1 MKYRKTFNGQNASW
15 TKFAIIYPSRVS
27 QMRRFRPGE
36 NLITGQR
43 GRTRFHVVAE
53 DDEEEREG
61 KRIQRRRRPHGL
73 AHAAHA
79 HAHAAHAHA
88 AHAAHA
94 NAAHA
99 ASSEKETE
107 EKGLMMTTTTTTMRK
122 RIRPREKMTMMWKA
136 KGASVE
142 SSIAIRPDVFL
153 FPFIFRCVLASL
165 SEGLSV
171 RPSVSPSV
179 HLIGGRRGPLDASS
193 QLYKTVYR
201 SIGLSVH
208 RSVRGTSVNI
218 NLNKSKPE

>member
-1 MKYRKTFNGQNASW
+1 MIETVLDEEERDKYIFKMKYRKTFNGQNASW

-88 AHAAHA
+88 AHAA
-94 NAAHA
+94 
-99 ASSEKETE
+99 SSEKETE
-107 EKGLMMTTTTTTMRK
+107 E
-122 RIRPREKMTMMWKA
+122 EED
-136 KGASVE
+136 AS
-142 SSIAIRPDVFL
+142 
-153 FPFIFRCVLASL
+153 
-165 SEGLSV
+165 
-171 RPSVSPSV
+171 
-179 HLIGGRRGPLDASS
+179 GRRR
-193 QLYKTVYR
+193 TR
-201 SIGLSVH
+201 
-208 RSVRGTSVNI
+208 RRG
-218 NLNKSKPE
+218 